1 MSDSFGTIKELV
13 IETCISEG
21 TFPSYEKLTSLVLK
35 HFPTSKWQKTHYAW
49 YKSKIKRGEIPVPGF
64 ENNANDPTNEHDAEN
79 DVIETID
86 ASLSLERDLH
96 SYLANRVGEIENG
109 LSLVEDGI
117 EFQTDAGRIDILAI
131 DSQGQHVVI
140 ELKAGKAKDNA
151 LGQLLGYMGCIASD
165 PKINVTKVRGVL
177 VASDFEQRV
186 IYAAKGLPNVKLI
199 KYIVCFELNE
209 IS

>member
-13 IETCISEG
+13 IETCMNEG

-64 ENNANDPTNEHDAEN
+64 EHNDSDLTAEN
-79 DVIETID
+79 DTENDVQETID

-109 LSLVEDGI
+109 LSSVEDGV

-131 DSQGQHVVI
+131 DNQGQHVVI
-140 ELKAGKAKDNA
+140 ELKAGKAKDSA

-165 PKINVTKVRGVL
+165 PKMNISKVRGVL
-177 VASDFEQRV
+177 VASDFDQRV
-186 IYAAKGLPNVKLI
+186 IYAAKGLPNVKLV
-199 KYIVCFELNE
+199 KYIVSFELNE
-209 IS
+209 IT